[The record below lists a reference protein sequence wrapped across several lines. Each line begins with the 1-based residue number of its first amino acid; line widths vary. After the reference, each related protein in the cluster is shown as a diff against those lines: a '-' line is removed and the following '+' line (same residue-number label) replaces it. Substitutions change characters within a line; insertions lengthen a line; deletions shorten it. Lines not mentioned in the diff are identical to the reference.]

1 MKEEKKIRNGKERGR
16 KGKERERKR
25 KGKER
30 KGKEGKEKERKGKER
45 KGREG
50 KEKKGKGMCDAKA
63 MQSCSRKLK
72 RVKTLCIH
80 DCIHIMKT
88 KTNRTGRNPPP

>member
-1 MKEEKKIRNGKERGR
+1 MKEEKKIRKGKERGR

-45 KGREG
+45 KGRE
-50 KEKKGKGMCDAKA
+50 EKKGKGMCDAKA